1 MPSFPAR
8 YDLENKTYTL
18 RNYKNI
24 TMGLVTRGVV
34 GGRMGEIGESDLRVH
49 LS

>member
-18 RNYKNI
+18 RNSKNI
-24 TMGLVTRGVV
+24 TMGLVAGGVV
-34 GGRMGEIGESDLRVH
+34 GGRIGEIGDGD
-49 LS
+49 